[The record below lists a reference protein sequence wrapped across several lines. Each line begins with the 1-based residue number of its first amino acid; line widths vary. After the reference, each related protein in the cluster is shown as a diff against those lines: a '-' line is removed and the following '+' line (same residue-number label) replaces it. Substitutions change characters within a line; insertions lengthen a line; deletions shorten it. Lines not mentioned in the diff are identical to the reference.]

1 MKTFL
6 LIALLFIPATAQAPL
21 KPISFA
27 LSVDPAEGPF
37 TETLWHELRHNRNL
51 MLASRKP
58 DFDIYV
64 VMTPLKEEERFYGY
78 AAAVLVV
85 TAGEYKLSIHTGRGP
100 EPLARHLAATLQNK
114 YLTNS
119 PPERVK

>member
-1 MKTFL
+1 MRVFL
-6 LIALLFIPATAQAPL
+6 LIALLFIPVTAQAPL

-27 LSVDPAEGPF
+27 LSVDPAEGAF
-37 TETLWHELRHNRNL
+37 TETLWHELRQNRSL
-51 MLASRKP
+51 MVASRKP

-64 VMTPLKEEERFYGY
+64 VMTPLKEEGRFYGY
-78 AAAVLVV
+78 AAGVLVV

-100 EPLARHLAATLQNK
+100 EQLARHLAATLQNK